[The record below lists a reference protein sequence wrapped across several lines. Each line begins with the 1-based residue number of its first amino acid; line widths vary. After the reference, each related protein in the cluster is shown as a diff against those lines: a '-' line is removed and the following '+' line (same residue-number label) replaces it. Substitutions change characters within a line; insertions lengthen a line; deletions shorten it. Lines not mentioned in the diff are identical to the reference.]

1 LHEYSCLSNM
11 ICSNIRMKVTSS
23 APAPTNNDC
32 ANATILA
39 VNPSCLLT
47 SGTTSGAT
55 EDPILDPS
63 CDPGSINDVWYT
75 FNSGANTS
83 VNVTVNLGTASL
95 VGIEIFSACGT
106 LAPGISLGG
115 ALGNCDFNT
124 SAPNPT
130 VITGLTPN
138 TNYRF
143 RLFTNVTY
151 DIAGSFTVCLTVPP
165 PPPAPTVSINSA
177 SICPG
182 ASTTLT
188 ATPSTLGGTYLWSPG
203 GQTTQSI
210 TVSPLTTT
218 TYSVTYT
225 LNGVGTNNS
234 TVTVYSPP
242 AINAGL
248 DISICSGQP
257 ATLTGSGGVSYT
269 WNNGVTNNL
278 AFNPLTTATYT
289 VTGTDLNGCIGTDQ
303 MTLTVNANPTLSGN
317 TVICPNA
324 TSQLTGSGIA
334 ATSNAWVSSNA
345 AVATVSTTGLVSA
358 LSFGTA
364 IVTYTNNNGC
374 SATSTINVSNPTAPT
389 FNPVAAVCT
398 GGAIVL
404 PIISS
409 NGIQGTWSPAIN
421 NTQTTTYTFTP
432 SAGQCAT
439 TAQLSVAV
447 NPNPTI
453 SGVTSVCSGGTSQLT
468 GSGTAAANNAW
479 ASASAPIASISG
491 TGLVTGASAG
501 TSVVT
506 YTNSNGCSATA
517 SVTVNANPIVSG
529 NTVICPSTTSQ
540 LLGSGTAAANNAW
553 TSSNPAVA
561 TVSTTGLVSALSFGT
576 AIITYTNNN
585 GCSATSTINVSNP
598 TAPTFNPV
606 AAVCS
611 GGAILLPII
620 SSNGIQG
627 TWSPAINNTQT
638 TTYTFTPST
647 GQCATTAQLSVAV
660 NPNPIISGGTS
671 VCSGG
676 TSQLTG
682 SGTAAANNA
691 WTSANTSIASISGT
705 GLVTGTSAGTAVVT
719 YTNSNGCSAIASV
732 TVNANPIVSGNT
744 VICPN
749 TTSQLIG
756 SGTAAAWTSS
766 NTAVA
771 TVSTT
776 GLVSAL
782 SFGTAIITY
791 TNNLGCSTTIT
802 ITVSNPT
809 APTFNPVAAVCTGGA
824 IVLPSTSNNSIQGT
838 WSPAINNTQT
848 TTYTFTPSAGQ
859 CATTAQLSVAVNP
872 NPTISGGTA
881 VCSGGTLQLTGS
893 GTAAAN
899 NAWSSASTAIASIS
913 GTGLVTGTSAGTSV
927 VTYTNSNGCL
937 ATASVTVNANPTAN
951 AGLDITT
958 CVGGNVTLSGTAT
971 NGAAPYT
978 YSWNNSV
985 QNGVPFVALTN
996 STYTLS
1002 VSDGNGC
1009 TNTDQM
1015 TLTTNSINWAN
1026 LQFPASGNICLG
1038 QSHTIYGQIYVAG
1051 VTNGPGQAAGV
1062 VAQAGLN
1069 ASNTDPSTWP
1079 LSAWSAAT
1087 FNVQQGN
1094 NDEYMASVGQL
1105 QAAGTYYYTYRYS
1118 LGAGCP
1124 YFYAGINGAWNGTSN
1139 TNGSLVINNAPNAT
1153 INQSA
1158 CASYSWYG
1166 QNYTQSGTYTQT
1178 VPSGAG
1184 CDSVLYLNLTIHQP
1198 VTGPSTQ
1205 QTACETYT
1213 WNGQTYTQS
1222 GSYTFNGTTQ
1232 YGCDSTVTLNLV
1244 IDALPSNL
1252 NVTLSGGTFTAT
1264 ASNVSNYSWI
1274 DCATNTSIPFQNAA
1288 TFTPTSSGSYA
1299 VVVSNNCGA
1308 DTSTC
1313 EPIEVNGLSDAV
1325 LPIINVYPNPS
1336 SGIFNVF
1343 SEMEITFLE
1352 ILDLKGAVVYNSK
1365 PNDNL
1370 ATIDLRFQA
1379 DGIYVLKLRTPQNTS
1394 YFRIVKN

>member
-1 LHEYSCLSNM
+1 MKKIYLTLCLLSLSIYAGAQCTATALYPSLSVTPTPAWTDISSCNFAGEYALVNVTAGNLYEFSTCAANGSTITFDSELTLRTNTGALIAYSDDYCGTQSYVSWTATYTGQVQIHLHEYSCLSNL
-11 ICSNIRMKVTSS
+11 ICSNIRMKVTSA
-23 APAPTNNDC
+23 APAPANNNC

-39 VNPSCLLT
+39 VNTSCLLT

-75 FNSGANTS
+75 FNSGPNTS
-83 VNVTVNLGTASL
+83 VNITVNLGTASWI
-95 VGIEIFSACGT
+95 GIEMFTACGT

-115 ALGNCDFNT
+115 VVGNCDWNT

-130 VITGLTPN
+130 VASGLTPN
-138 TNYRF
+138 TVYRF

-151 DIAGSFTVCLTVPP
+151 DIAGSFTVCLTIPP

-303 MTLTVNANPTLSGN
+303 MTLTVNANPIVSGN

-334 ATSNAWVSSNA
+334 AVS
-345 AVATVSTTGLVSA
+345 
-358 LSFGTA
+358 
-364 IVTYTNNNGC
+364 
-374 SATSTINVSNPTAPT
+374 
-389 FNPVAAVCT
+389 
-398 GGAIVL
+398 
-404 PIISS
+404 
-409 NGIQGTWSPAIN
+409 
-421 NTQTTTYTFTP
+421 
-432 SAGQCAT
+432 
-439 TAQLSVAV
+439 
-447 NPNPTI
+447 
-453 SGVTSVCSGGTSQLT
+453 
-468 GSGTAAANNAW
+468 
-479 ASASAPIASISG
+479 
-491 TGLVTGASAG
+491 
-501 TSVVT
+501 
-506 YTNSNGCSATA
+506 
-517 SVTVNANPIVSG
+517 
-529 NTVICPSTTSQ
+529 
-540 LLGSGTAAANNAW
+540 NAW

-576 AIITYTNNN
+576 AIITYTNNL
-585 GCSATSTINVSNP
+585 GCSATS
-598 TAPTFNPV
+598 
-606 AAVCS
+606 
-611 GGAILLPII
+611 
-620 SSNGIQG
+620 
-627 TWSPAINNTQT
+627 
-638 TTYTFTPST
+638 
-647 GQCATTAQLSVAV
+647 
-660 NPNPIISGGTS
+660 
-671 VCSGG
+671 
-676 TSQLTG
+676 
-682 SGTAAANNA
+682 
-691 WTSANTSIASISGT
+691 
-705 GLVTGTSAGTAVVT
+705 
-719 YTNSNGCSAIASV
+719 
-732 TVNANPIVSGNT
+732 
-744 VICPN
+744 
-749 TTSQLIG
+749 
-756 SGTAAAWTSS
+756 
-766 NTAVA
+766 
-771 TVSTT
+771 
-776 GLVSAL
+776 
-782 SFGTAIITY
+782 
-791 TNNLGCSTTIT
+791 T

-899 NAWSSASTAIASIS
+899 NAWSSASVAIAGIS

-958 CVGGNVTLSGTAT
+958 CVGGNVTLSGAAT

-1105 QAAGTYYYTYRYS
+1105 QPAGTYYYTYRYS

-1232 YGCDSTVTLNLV
+1232 YGCDSTATLNLV

-1252 NVTLSGGTFTAT
+1252 NVTLNGGTFTAT

-1352 ILDLKGAVVYNSK
+1352 ILDLKGAVVYSSK

>member
-1 LHEYSCLSNM
+1 MKKIYLTLCLLSLSLYAGAQCTATALYPSLSVTPTPAWTDVSSCNFAGEYALVNVTAGNLYEFSTCAANGSTITFDTQLTLRSNTGLYIAYSDDYCGTQSYVSWTATYTGQVQIHLHEYSCLSNL

-23 APAPTNNDC
+23 LPVPAPANNDC

-39 VNPSCLLT
+39 VNTSCLLT

-83 VNVTVNLGTASL
+83 VNVTVNLVTASL
-95 VGIEIFSACGT
+95 VGIEVFSACGT

-138 TNYRF
+138 TVYRF
-143 RLFTNVTY
+143 RLFTNITY

-165 PPPAPTVSINSA
+165 PPPPPTVSINSA

-182 ASTTLT
+182 ASTTLI

-203 GQTTQSI
+203 GQTTPSI
-210 TVSPLTTT
+210 TVSPLITT

-234 TVTVYSPP
+234 TVTVYSNP

-269 WNNGVTNNL
+269 WDNGVTNNL
-278 AFNPLTTATYT
+278 AFNPLTTTTYT

-303 MTLTVNANPTLSGN
+303 MTLTVNANPIVSGN
-317 TVICPNA
+317 NVICPNA
-324 TSQLTGSGIA
+324 TSQLSGSGIA
-334 ATSNAWVSSNA
+334 AVSNAWVSSNA

-364 IVTYTNNNGC
+364 IITYTNNNGC
-374 SATSTINVSNPTAPT
+374 SATSTITVSNPTAPT
-389 FNPVAAVCT
+389 FNPVTAVCT
-398 GGAIVL
+398 GGAILL

-453 SGVTSVCSGGTSQLT
+453 SGIISVCSGGTSQLT

-479 ASASAPIASISG
+479 ASASAAIAGISG
-491 TGLVTGASAG
+491 TGLVTGTSAG

-517 SVTVNANPIVSG
+517 TITVNANPTLSG
-529 NTVICPSTTSQ
+529 NTVICPNTTSQ
-540 LLGSGTAAANNAW
+540 LVGSGIAAAW

-585 GCSATSTINVSNP
+585 GCSATSTIN
-598 TAPTFNPV
+598 
-606 AAVCS
+606 
-611 GGAILLPII
+611 
-620 SSNGIQG
+620 
-627 TWSPAINNTQT
+627 
-638 TTYTFTPST
+638 
-647 GQCATTAQLSVAV
+647 
-660 NPNPIISGGTS
+660 
-671 VCSGG
+671 
-676 TSQLTG
+676 
-682 SGTAAANNA
+682 
-691 WTSANTSIASISGT
+691 
-705 GLVTGTSAGTAVVT
+705 
-719 YTNSNGCSAIASV
+719 
-732 TVNANPIVSGNT
+732 
-744 VICPN
+744 
-749 TTSQLIG
+749 
-756 SGTAAAWTSS
+756 
-766 NTAVA
+766 
-771 TVSTT
+771 
-776 GLVSAL
+776 
-782 SFGTAIITY
+782 
-791 TNNLGCSTTIT
+791 
-802 ITVSNPT
+802 VSNPT

-872 NPTISGGTA
+872 NPTISGIIS
-881 VCSGGTLQLTGS
+881 VCSGGTSQLTGS

-899 NAWSSASTAIASIS
+899 NAWASASAAIAGIS

-927 VTYTNSNGCL
+927 VTYTNSNGCS
-937 ATASVTVNANPTAN
+937 ATATITVNANPTAN

-958 CVGGNVTLSGTAT
+958 CVGGNVTLSGAAT

-1026 LQFPASGNICLG
+1026 LQSPASGNICLG
-1038 QSHTIYGQIYVAG
+1038 QSHTIYGQVYVAG
-1051 VTNGPGQAAGV
+1051 VTNGPGQAPGV
-1062 VAQAGLN
+1062 IAQAGLN
-1069 ASNTDPSTWP
+1069 TTNSDPSTWP

-1124 YFYAGINGAWNGTSN
+1124 YFYAGFNGAWNGTSN

-1158 CASYSWYG
+1158 CTSYSWYG
-1166 QNYTQSGTYTQT
+1166 QNYTQSGTYTHT

-1222 GSYTFNGTTQ
+1222 GAYTFNGTTQ
-1232 YGCDSTVTLNLV
+1232 FGCDSTATLNLV
-1244 IDALPSNL
+1244 IEDLPSNL
-1252 NVTLSGGTFTAT
+1252 NVTLNGGTFTAT
-1264 ASNVSNYSWI
+1264 GSNVSNYSWI

-1313 EPIEVNGLSDAV
+1313 EPIEVNGLSDVA

-1352 ILDLKGAVVYNSK
+1352 ILDLKGAVIYSSK
-1365 PNDNL
+1365 PNGNL
-1370 ATIDLRFQA
+1370 ATLDLRFQA

>member
-1 LHEYSCLSNM
+1 MKKIYLTLCLLSLSIYAGAQCTATALYPSLSVTPTPAWTDISSCNFAGEYALVNVTAGNLYEFSTCAANGSTITFDSELTLRTNTGALIAYSDDYCGTQSYVSWTATYTGQVQIHLHLYPCASNS

-23 APAPTNNDC
+23 VPIPAPANNDC
-32 ANATILA
+32 VNATILA
-39 VNPSCLLT
+39 VNTSCLLT

-75 FNSGANTS
+75 FNSGPNTS
-83 VNVTVNLGTASL
+83 VNITVNLGTASWI
-95 VGIEIFSACGT
+95 GIEMFTACGT

-115 ALGNCDFNT
+115 VVGNCDWNT

-130 VITGLTPN
+130 VASGLTPN
-138 TNYRF
+138 TVYRF

-151 DIAGSFTVCLTVPP
+151 DIAGSFTVCLTIPP

-334 ATSNAWVSSNA
+334 AVSNAWTSSNP
-345 AVATVSTTGLVSA
+345 AVATVLTTGLVSA

-364 IVTYTNNNGC
+364 IITYTDNNGC

-404 PIISS
+404 PSASS

-479 ASASAPIASISG
+479 
-491 TGLVTGASAG
+491 
-501 TSVVT
+501 
-506 YTNSNGCSATA
+506 
-517 SVTVNANPIVSG
+517 
-529 NTVICPSTTSQ
+529 
-540 LLGSGTAAANNAW
+540 
-553 TSSNPAVA
+553 
-561 TVSTTGLVSALSFGT
+561 
-576 AIITYTNNN
+576 
-585 GCSATSTINVSNP
+585 
-598 TAPTFNPV
+598 
-606 AAVCS
+606 
-611 GGAILLPII
+611 
-620 SSNGIQG
+620 
-627 TWSPAINNTQT
+627 
-638 TTYTFTPST
+638 
-647 GQCATTAQLSVAV
+647 
-660 NPNPIISGGTS
+660 
-671 VCSGG
+671 
-676 TSQLTG
+676 
-682 SGTAAANNA
+682 
-691 WTSANTSIASISGT
+691 TSANTSIASISGT

-719 YTNSNGCSAIASV
+719 YTNSNGCSATASV

-791 TNNLGCSTTIT
+791 TNNLGCSATST

-899 NAWSSASTAIASIS
+899 NAWSSASTAIAGIS

-1079 LSAWSAAT
+1079 LSAWSTAT

-1232 YGCDSTVTLNLV
+1232 YGCDSTATLNLV

-1252 NVTLSGGTFTAT
+1252 NVTLNGGTFTAT

-1274 DCATNTSIPFQNAA
+1274 DCATNTSIPFQDAA

-1379 DGIYVLKLRTPQNTS
+1379 DGIYVIKLRTPQNTS

>member
-1 LHEYSCLSNM
+1 MKKIYLTLCLLSLSIYAGAQCTATALYPTLSVTPTSTWTDVSSCNFAGEYALVNVTAGNLYEFSTCAANGSTITFDSQLTLRSNTGLYLAYSDDYCGTQSYVSWTATYTGQVQIHLHEYSCLSNM

-39 VNPSCLLT
+39 VNTSCLLT

-63 CDPGSINDVWYT
+63 CDAGSINDVWYT

-234 TVTVYSPP
+234 IVTVYSPP

-278 AFNPLTTATYT
+278 PFNPLTTATYT
-289 VTGTDLNGCIGTDQ
+289 VTGTDLNGCTGTDQ

-345 AVATVSTTGLVSA
+345 AVATVS
-358 LSFGTA
+358 
-364 IVTYTNNNGC
+364 N
-374 SATSTINVSNPTAPT
+374 
-389 FNPVAAVCT
+389 
-398 GGAIVL
+398 
-404 PIISS
+404 
-409 NGIQGTWSPAIN
+409 
-421 NTQTTTYTFTP
+421 
-432 SAGQCAT
+432 
-439 TAQLSVAV
+439 
-447 NPNPTI
+447 
-453 SGVTSVCSGGTSQLT
+453 
-468 GSGTAAANNAW
+468 
-479 ASASAPIASISG
+479 
-491 TGLVTGASAG
+491 
-501 TSVVT
+501 
-506 YTNSNGCSATA
+506 
-517 SVTVNANPIVSG
+517 
-529 NTVICPSTTSQ
+529 
-540 LLGSGTAAANNAW
+540 
-553 TSSNPAVA
+553 
-561 TVSTTGLVSALSFGT
+561 TGLVSALSFGT

-638 TTYTFTPST
+638 TTYTFTPSA

-682 SGTAAANNA
+682 NGTAAANNA

-719 YTNSNGCSAIASV
+719 YTNSNGCSATASV

-749 TTSQLIG
+749 TTSQLLG
-756 SGTAAAWTSS
+756 SGTAAASNAWTSS
-766 NTAVA
+766 NPAVA

-791 TNNLGCSTTIT
+791 TNNLGCSATST

-899 NAWSSASTAIASIS
+899 NAWSSASTAIAGIS

-1352 ILDLKGAVVYNSK
+1352 ILDLKGAVVYSSK